1 MNRMIVVLA
10 AGCLLP
16 AAVCAQ
22 SKNSKAGTSAA
33 IFLEIPVGARG
44 VGMGNAFVSLAN
56 DVSALYWNAAG
67 TARLDMNEAAG
78 SHTTWIAGTTFRFA
92 GLVLPIETFGTLGVS
107 FTQLSMDDMK
117 VRTVDQP
124 EGTGEF
130 FSAGDMAIGLSYSR
144 QLSDRF
150 SIGITAKYIQQTIWH
165 ESASA
170 MAVDVGTL
178 FRTDLF
184 GGMTIGAT
192 LSNFGTSM
200 KMAGRD
206 ARQFI
211 SVDPTQMGT
220 NSQIP
225 AAIEFDSWGL
235 PLVFQFGISTTAL
248 KTEDITWIVAV
259 DALHPSNDFESV
271 NVGTE
276 LAYRNFLFLRGGYST
291 IYLEHGDYASDL
303 QENDGGGL
311 CLGIGLT
318 SDMLST
324 ESIRVRF
331 DYAYRNMGLLENI
344 QVITV
349 GVQF

>member
-1 MNRMIVVLA
+1 MKRMLIVLV

-16 AAVCAQ
+16 VLVCAQ
-22 SKNSKAGTSAA
+22 SKNSKTGTSAA
-33 IFLEIPVGARG
+33 TFLEIPAGARG
-44 VGMGNAFVSLAN
+44 IGMGNAFVSIAN
-56 DVSALYWNAAG
+56 DVTALYWNAAG
-67 TARLDMNEAAG
+67 AARLDLNEVAE
-78 SHTTWIAGTTFRFA
+78 SHSSWIAGTSFDFV
-92 GLVLPIETFGTLGVS
+92 GLALPLGSFGTLGVS
-107 FTQLSMDDMK
+107 YTQLSMDDMK

-124 EGTGEF
+124 EGTGEY
-130 FSAGDMAIGLSYSR
+130 FSAGDMAIGISYAR

-170 MAVDVGTL
+170 MAVDVGTI

-184 GGMTIGAT
+184 GGLTIGAT

-235 PLVFQFGISTTAL
+235 PLLFQFGISTTPV
-248 KTEDITWIVAV
+248 KTDEFAWVVAV
-259 DALHPSNDFESV
+259 DALHPSDDFESL

-276 LAYRNFLFLRGGYST
+276 LAYRNFLFLRGGYSS
-291 IYLEHGDYASDL
+291 IFLEHGGYSSDT
-303 QENDGGGL
+303 QENAGGGL
-311 CLGIGLT
+311 CLGVGLT
-318 SDMLST
+318 SDLVST
-324 ESIRVRF
+324 GGIHVRF